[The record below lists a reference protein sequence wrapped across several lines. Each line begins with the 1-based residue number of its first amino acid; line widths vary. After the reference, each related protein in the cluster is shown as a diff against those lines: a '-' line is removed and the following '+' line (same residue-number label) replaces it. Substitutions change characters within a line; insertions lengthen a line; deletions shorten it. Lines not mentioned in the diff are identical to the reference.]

1 MTINNRTDELPGIH
15 LTSILSMVEGMEVA
29 MVRLGET
36 AADARVESIQ
46 MLKMG
51 IELLENS

>member
-1 MTINNRTDELPGIH
+1 MTINNTTDELPGIH
-15 LTSILSMVEGMEVA
+15 LTAILSLVEGMEVS

-36 AADARVESIQ
+36 ADNARSESIQ